1 MGIEDVSYTL
11 REAVAVSRAP
21 PKSAAFNHKIEL
33 VAGWQNEQARGGIVC
48 GVSGWFSLHSV
59 RPERMFGR
67 CRRLRW
73 RSGRRCSAHADAINF
88 FEQPEPVPAGPF
100 NRIFQL
106 TITAGNRTRELAIND
121 PFETLELAHLIT
133 LNQRAVRDR
142 QVLSSDMVDNVQFVA
157 LATAQLDARSA
168 TSGDDPNR

>member
-1 MGIEDVSYTL
+1 MAIEDVSYTL
-11 REAVAVSRAP
+11 REAVAVSQVP

-33 VAGWQNEQARGGIVC
+33 VADWQNEQARDGIIC

-73 RSGRRCSAHADAINF
+73 RSGRRCSAHADAIDF
-88 FEQPEPVPAGPF
+88 FEQPEPVSLGPF
-100 NRIFQL
+100 KRIFRL
-106 TITAGNRTRELAIND
+106 TITVGNRTRGLAIND
-121 PFETLELAHLIT
+121 PFETPELAHLIT

-142 QVLSSDMVDNVQFVA
+142 QVLSSDMVDNIQFAA
-157 LATAQLDARSA
+157 LQRHS
-168 TSGDDPNR
+168 

>member
-1 MGIEDVSYTL
+1 M
-11 REAVAVSRAP
+11 
-21 PKSAAFNHKIEL
+21 
-33 VAGWQNEQARGGIVC
+33 
-48 GVSGWFSLHSV
+48 
-59 RPERMFGR
+59 
-67 CRRLRW
+67 
-73 RSGRRCSAHADAINF
+73 
-88 FEQPEPVPAGPF
+88 PAGPF